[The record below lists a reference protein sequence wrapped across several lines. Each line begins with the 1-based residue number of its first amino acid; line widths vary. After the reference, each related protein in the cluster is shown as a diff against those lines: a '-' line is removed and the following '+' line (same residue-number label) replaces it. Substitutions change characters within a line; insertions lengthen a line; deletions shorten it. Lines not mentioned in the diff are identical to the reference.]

1 MMMTARSWR
10 AVRTEAI
17 AAGTLDEQR
26 LAEDTTRLLNEVVAH
41 RLTEMRE
48 QAGLSQRAVAER
60 MGVSQA
66 RVSKIER
73 GELDRTEVA
82 TIRSYVAAIGGE
94 VEIVA
99 KFGPERIVVAS

>member
-1 MMMTARSWR
+1 
-10 AVRTEAI
+10 
-17 AAGTLDEQR
+17 
-26 LAEDTTRLLNEVVAH
+26 
-41 RLTEMRE
+41 MRE
-48 QAGLSQRAVAER
+48 QAGLSQRAVADR

-73 GELDRTEVA
+73 GELDKTEVA

>member
-1 MMMTARSWR
+1 MAARSWR
-10 AVRTEAI
+10 EVRAEAL
-17 AAGTLDEQR
+17 ATGKLDKKR
-26 LAEDTTRLLNEVVAH
+26 LAEGTDRLLNEVIAH
-41 RLTEMRE
+41 RLVEMRE
-48 QAGLSQRAVAER
+48 ETGLSQRAVAKC

-73 GELDRTEVA
+73 GEIDKTEVA

-99 KFGPERIVVAS
+99 KFGPEHIVVSA